1 MFDLIIKNANII
13 DGTGLPSFTGDIA
26 VEDGIIVNRGNDLGE
41 AKSIIDAK
49 GLTLAPG
56 FIDSHTHYD
65 AQLTWD
71 PWANPS
77 PKLGVTTIIIGNC
90 GFTIAPCKAEHR
102 DLTMRNL
109 TNVEGMS
116 LDVLR
121 EGIVWDFETFP
132 EYLDFIETRGVGP
145 NVAAYVGHSSVRVYV
160 MGEDA
165 LTRKAT
171 DTEITKMQT
180 IVKEGMIS
188 GGLGFA
194 TSTFEGHNGE
204 NGVPMPSRLADDKE
218 MRNLI
223 MAMSSFGRGLFMLTR
238 GSNTS
243 IENIR
248 KWMEGSNRPAV
259 VAALLHNPLS
269 DNSTF
274 KVLSDI
280 SHATDQGIEMWGQV
294 SCRPLSME
302 FTMESPYLFEGIH
315 SWRPAMECSSLELYE
330 KVLADNNFRG
340 NLVNEIED
348 NAQVRLFN
356 GDWDKIIVREV
367 YNHKYQNLEGR
378 SIKDIAL
385 DSNVQ
390 PLDWLLDHALSDNG
404 METLFIAML
413 LNSDEKAVGKLLK
426 HPRSNITL
434 SDAGAHLTF
443 FNDAGYGLY
452 MLQKWVRE
460 NKIMSIEEAIYNLTG
475 KQADIYRIDQRG
487 RLVPG
492 QYADMILFDPDTV
505 GVSQSYRV
513 SDLPGGGN
521 RLNIDGHGI
530 KGVWINGE
538 RVLKDMN
545 LVNNSKLPGK
555 VIRGFHA

>member
-26 VEDGIIVNRGNDLGE
+26 VEDGIIVHRGDDLGQ
-41 AKSIIDAK
+41 AKSVIDAK
-49 GLTLAPG
+49 GLSLVPG

-77 PKLGVTTIIIGNC
+77 PKLGVTTIVIGNC

-102 DLTMRNL
+102 ELTIKNL

-116 LDVLR
+116 LDALR
-121 EGIVWDFETFP
+121 KGIVWNFETFP
-132 EYLDFIETRGVGP
+132 EYLDFLESRGVGP

-160 MGEDA
+160 MGKDA

-171 DTEITKMQT
+171 EFEILEMEK
-180 IVKEGMIS
+180 IVKESMIS

-218 MRNLI
+218 MHNLI
-223 MAMSSFGRGLFMLTR
+223 MAMSSFGRGVFMLTR

-243 IENIR
+243 IDNIE
-248 KWMEGSNRPAV
+248 KWMKGSNRPAI

-269 DNSTF
+269 DSSTF
-274 KVLSDI
+274 KILADI
-280 SHATDQGIEMWGQV
+280 SEATDRGTEMWGQV

-315 SWRPAMECSSLELYE
+315 AWRPAMECATLELYKNIIE
-330 KVLADNNFRG
+330 DSNFRSH
-340 NLVNEIED
+340 LLNEIED
-348 NAQVRLFN
+348 DAQVRLFN

-367 YNHKYQNLEGR
+367 QNKKYLPLEGR
-378 SIKDIAL
+378 SIKDIA
-385 DSNVQ
+385 SEANVN
-390 PLDWLLDHALSDNG
+390 PLEWLLDHSLNENG
-404 METLFIAML
+404 MDTLFIAML
-413 LNSDEKAVGKLLK
+413 LNSDEEAVGKLLK

-460 NKIMSIEEAIYNLTG
+460 NEVMSIEEAIYNLTG

-492 QYADMILFDPDTV
+492 QYADMMLINPDKV
-505 GVSQSYRV
+505 GVSQTYRV
-513 SDLPGGGN
+513 NDLPGGSS

-530 KGVWINGE
+530 YGVWINGQ
-538 RVLKDMN
+538 RVLEDN
-545 LVNNSKLPGK
+545 SIVNRESLPGK
-555 VIRGFHA
+555 VIRGFHS

>member
-26 VEDGIIVNRGNDLGE
+26 VEDGIIVHRGNDLGQ
-41 AKSIIDAK
+41 AKSVIDAK
-49 GLTLAPG
+49 GLSLVPG

-77 PKLGVTTIIIGNC
+77 PKLGVTTIVIGNC

-102 DLTMRNL
+102 ELTIKNL

-116 LDVLR
+116 LDALR
-121 EGIVWDFETFP
+121 KGIVWNFETFP
-132 EYLDFIETRGVGP
+132 EYLDFIENRGVGP

-160 MGEDA
+160 MGKDA

-171 DTEITKMQT
+171 DDEILEMEK
-180 IVKEGMIS
+180 IVKESMIS

-218 MRNLI
+218 MHNLI
-223 MAMSSFGRGLFMLTR
+223 MAMSSFGRGVFMLTR

-243 IENIR
+243 IDNIE
-248 KWMEGSNRPAV
+248 KWMKGSNRPAI

-269 DNSTF
+269 DSSTF
-274 KVLSDI
+274 KILADI
-280 SHATDQGIEMWGQV
+280 SEATNRGTEMWGQV

-315 SWRPAMECSSLELYE
+315 AWRPAMECATLELYKNIIE
-330 KVLADNNFRG
+330 DSNFRSH
-340 NLVNEIED
+340 LLNEIED
-348 NAQVRLFN
+348 DAQVRLFN

-367 YNHKYQNLEGR
+367 QNKKYLPLEGR
-378 SIKDIAL
+378 SIKDIA
-385 DSNVQ
+385 SEANVN
-390 PLDWLLDHALSDNG
+390 PLEWLLDHSLNENG
-404 METLFIAML
+404 MDTLFIAML
-413 LNSDEKAVGKLLK
+413 LNSDEEAVGKLLK

-460 NKIMSIEEAIYNLTG
+460 NEIMTIEEAIYNLTG

-492 QYADMILFDPDTV
+492 QYADMMLINPDKV
-505 GVSQSYRV
+505 GVSQTYRV
-513 SDLPGGGN
+513 NDLPGGSS

-530 KGVWINGE
+530 YGVWINGQ
-538 RVLKDMN
+538 RVLED
-545 LVNNSKLPGK
+545 NSIINRENLPGK

>member
-1 MFDLIIKNANII
+1 MFDLLIKNAKII

-26 VEDGIIVNRGNDLGE
+26 IEDGIIVDRGNNLGK
-41 AKSIIDAK
+41 AKSIIDAQ
-49 GLTLAPG
+49 GLTLVPG

-77 PKLGVTTIIIGNC
+77 PKLGVTTVVIGNC
-90 GFTIAPCKAEHR
+90 GFTIAPCKPEHR

-121 EGIVWDFETFP
+121 QGIVWNFETFP
-132 EYLDFIETRGVGP
+132 EYLDFIENRGVGP
-145 NVAAYVGHSSVRVYV
+145 NVAAYIGHSSVRVYV

-171 DTEITKMQT
+171 DTEILQMEA
-180 IVKEGMIS
+180 IVKESMIS

-218 MRNLI
+218 MHSII
-223 MAMSSFGRGLFMLTR
+223 MAMSSFGRGIFMLTR
-238 GSNTS
+238 GSSTS
-243 IENIR
+243 IDKIQN
-248 KWMEGSNRPAV
+248 WMKDSNRPAV

-274 KVLSDI
+274 KILDDI
-280 SHATDQGIEMWGQV
+280 SKATDKGIEMWGQV

-302 FTMESPYLFEGIH
+302 FTMKSPYLFEGIY
-315 SWRPAMECSSLELYE
+315 SWRPAMECKSLELYE
-330 KVLADNNFRG
+330 KVLADNNFRET
-340 NLVNEIED
+340 LLNEIEND
-348 NAQVRLFN
+348 AQVRLFN

-367 YNHKYQNLEGR
+367 NNKKYENLEGR

-385 DSNVQ
+385 DANIN
-390 PLDWLLDHALSDNG
+390 PLDWLLDHSLSING
-404 METLFIAML
+404 MDTLFIAML

-452 MLQKWVRE
+452 MLQRWVRE
-460 NKIMSIEEAIYNLTG
+460 NKLMSIEEAIYNLTG

-492 QYADMILFDPDTV
+492 QYADMMLFDPDEV
-505 GVSQSYRV
+505 AVSQSYRV
-513 SDLPGGGN
+513 SDLPGGGS
-521 RLNIDGHGI
+521 RLNIDGEGI
-530 KGVWINGE
+530 KGVWINGK
-538 RVLKDMN
+538 RVLEDGDLISK
-545 LVNNSKLPGK
+545 NNLPGK

>member
-26 VEDGIIVNRGNDLGE
+26 VEDGIIVHRGDDLGQ
-41 AKSIIDAK
+41 AKSVIDAK
-49 GLTLAPG
+49 GLSLVPG

-77 PKLGVTTIIIGNC
+77 PKLGVTTIVIGNC

-102 DLTMRNL
+102 ELTIKNL

-116 LDVLR
+116 LDALR
-121 EGIVWDFETFP
+121 KGIVWNFETFP
-132 EYLDFIETRGVGP
+132 EYLDFLESRGVGP

-160 MGEDA
+160 MGKDA

-171 DTEITKMQT
+171 EFEILEMEK
-180 IVKEGMIS
+180 IVKESMIS

-218 MRNLI
+218 MHNLI
-223 MAMSSFGRGLFMLTR
+223 MAMSSFGRGVFMLTR

-243 IENIR
+243 IDNIE
-248 KWMEGSNRPAV
+248 KWMKGSNRPAI

-269 DNSTF
+269 DSSTF
-274 KVLSDI
+274 KILADI
-280 SHATDQGIEMWGQV
+280 SEATDRGTEMWGQV

-315 SWRPAMECSSLELYE
+315 AWRPAMECATLELYKNIIE
-330 KVLADNNFRG
+330 DSNFRSH
-340 NLVNEIED
+340 LLNEIED
-348 NAQVRLFN
+348 DAQVRLFN

-367 YNHKYQNLEGR
+367 QNKKYLPLEGR
-378 SIKDIAL
+378 SIKDIASE
-385 DSNVQ
+385 SNVN
-390 PLDWLLDHALSDNG
+390 PLEWLLDHSLNENG
-404 METLFIAML
+404 MDTLFIAML
-413 LNSDEKAVGKLLK
+413 LNSDEEAVGKLLK

-460 NKIMSIEEAIYNLTG
+460 NEIMSIEEAIYNLTG

-492 QYADMILFDPDTV
+492 QYADMMLINPDKV

-513 SDLPGGGN
+513 NDLPGGSS

-530 KGVWINGE
+530 YGVWINGQ
-538 RVLKDMN
+538 RVLEDN
-545 LVNNSKLPGK
+545 SIVNRESLPGK
-555 VIRGFHA
+555 VIRGFHS

>member
-1 MFDLIIKNANII
+1 MFDLLIKNAKIV

-26 VEDGIIVNRGNDLGE
+26 IEDGIIVDRGNNLGK
-41 AKSIIDAK
+41 AKSIIDAQ
-49 GLTLAPG
+49 GLTLVPG

-77 PKLGVTTIIIGNC
+77 PKLGVTTVVIGNC
-90 GFTIAPCKAEHR
+90 GFTIAPCKSEHR

-121 EGIVWDFETFP
+121 QGIVWNFETFP
-132 EYLDFIETRGVGP
+132 EYLDFIENRGVGP

-171 DTEITKMQT
+171 DTEILQMEA
-180 IVKEGMIS
+180 IVKESMIS

-218 MRNLI
+218 MHSII
-223 MAMSSFGRGLFMLTR
+223 MAMSSFGRGIFMLTR
-238 GSNTS
+238 GSSTS
-243 IENIR
+243 IDKIQN
-248 KWMEGSNRPAV
+248 WMKDSNRPAV

-274 KVLSDI
+274 KILDDI
-280 SHATDQGIEMWGQV
+280 SKATDKGVEMWGQV

-302 FTMESPYLFEGIH
+302 FTMKSPYLFEGIY
-315 SWRPAMECSSLELYE
+315 SWRPAMECKSLELYE
-330 KVLADNNFRG
+330 KVLADNNFRET
-340 NLVNEIED
+340 LLNEIEND
-348 NAQVRLFN
+348 AQVRLFN

-367 YNHKYQNLEGR
+367 NNKKYENLEGR

-385 DSNVQ
+385 DANIN
-390 PLDWLLDHALSDNG
+390 PLDWLLDHSLSING
-404 METLFIAML
+404 MDTLFIAML

-452 MLQKWVRE
+452 MLQRWVRE
-460 NKIMSIEEAIYNLTG
+460 NKLMSIEEAIYNLTG

-492 QYADMILFDPDTV
+492 QYADMMLFDPDEV
-505 GVSQSYRV
+505 AVSQSYRV
-513 SDLPGGGN
+513 SDLPGGGS
-521 RLNIDGHGI
+521 RLNIDGKGI
-530 KGVWINGE
+530 KGVWINGK
-538 RVLKDMN
+538 RVLEDGDLISK
-545 LVNNSKLPGK
+545 NNLPGK
-555 VIRGFHA
+555 VLRSFHA

>member
-49 GLTLAPG
+49 GLILAPG

-90 GFTIAPCKAEHR
+90 GFTIAPCKAENR

-171 DTEITKMQT
+171 DTEIIKMQT

-367 YNHKYQNLEGR
+367 YNQKYQNLEGR

-404 METLFIAML
+404 MNTLFIAML

-426 HPRSNITL
+426 HPRANITL

-492 QYADMILFDPDTV
+492 QYADMILFDPDKV

-513 SDLPGGGN
+513 SDLPGGGS
-521 RLNIDGHGI
+521 RLNIDGHGV

>member
-171 DTEITKMQT
+171 DTEIIKMQT
-180 IVKEGMIS
+180 IVKEGMMS

-492 QYADMILFDPDTV
+492 QYADMILFDQDKV

>member
-1 MFDLIIKNANII
+1 MFDFIIKNANII

-26 VEDGIIVNRGNDLGE
+26 VEDGIIVHRGNDLGQ
-41 AKSIIDAK
+41 AKSVIDAK
-49 GLTLAPG
+49 GLTLVPG

-77 PKLGVTTIIIGNC
+77 PKLGVTTIVIGNC

-102 DLTMRNL
+102 ELTIKNL

-116 LDVLR
+116 LDALR
-121 EGIVWDFETFP
+121 KGIVWNFETFP
-132 EYLDFIETRGVGP
+132 EYLDFIESRGVGP

-160 MGEDA
+160 MGKDA

-171 DTEITKMQT
+171 DDEILEMEK
-180 IVKEGMIS
+180 IVKESMIS

-218 MRNLI
+218 MHNLI
-223 MAMSSFGRGLFMLTR
+223 MAMSSFGRGVFMLTR

-243 IENIR
+243 IDNIE
-248 KWMEGSNRPAV
+248 KWMKGSNRPAI

-269 DNSTF
+269 DSSTF
-274 KVLSDI
+274 KILADI
-280 SHATDQGIEMWGQV
+280 SEATDRGTEMWGQV

-315 SWRPAMECSSLELYE
+315 AWRPAMECATLELYKNIIE
-330 KVLADNNFRG
+330 DRNFRSH
-340 NLVNEIED
+340 LLNEIED
-348 NAQVRLFN
+348 DAQVRLFN

-367 YNHKYQNLEGR
+367 QNKKYLPLEGR
-378 SIKDIAL
+378 SIKDIA
-385 DSNVQ
+385 SEANVN
-390 PLDWLLDHALSDNG
+390 PLEWLLDHSLNENG
-404 METLFIAML
+404 MDTLFIAML
-413 LNSDEKAVGKLLK
+413 LNNDEEAVGKLLK

-460 NKIMSIEEAIYNLTG
+460 NEIMTIEEAIYNLTG

-492 QYADMILFDPDTV
+492 QYADMMLINPDKV

-513 SDLPGGGN
+513 NDLPGGSS

-530 KGVWINGE
+530 YGVWINGQ
-538 RVLKDMN
+538 RVLEDN
-545 LVNNSKLPGK
+545 SIVNRENLPGK

>member
-26 VEDGIIVNRGNDLGE
+26 VEDGIIVHRGDDLGQ
-41 AKSIIDAK
+41 AKSVIDAK
-49 GLTLAPG
+49 GLSLVPG

-77 PKLGVTTIIIGNC
+77 PKLGVTTIVIGNC

-102 DLTMRNL
+102 ELTIKNL

-116 LDVLR
+116 LDALR
-121 EGIVWDFETFP
+121 KGIVWNFETFP
-132 EYLDFIETRGVGP
+132 EYLDFIENRGVGP

-160 MGEDA
+160 MGKDA

-171 DTEITKMQT
+171 DDEILEMEK
-180 IVKEGMIS
+180 IVKESMIS

-218 MRNLI
+218 MHNLI
-223 MAMSSFGRGLFMLTR
+223 MAMSSFGRGVFMLTR

-243 IENIR
+243 IDNIE
-248 KWMEGSNRPAV
+248 KWMKGSNRPAI

-269 DNSTF
+269 DSSTF
-274 KVLSDI
+274 KILADI
-280 SHATDQGIEMWGQV
+280 SEATNRGTEMWGQV

-315 SWRPAMECSSLELYE
+315 AWRPAMECATLELYKNIIE
-330 KVLADNNFRG
+330 DSNFRSH
-340 NLVNEIED
+340 LLNEIED
-348 NAQVRLFN
+348 DAQVRLFN

-367 YNHKYQNLEGR
+367 QNKKYLPLEGR
-378 SIKDIAL
+378 SIKDIA
-385 DSNVQ
+385 SEANVN
-390 PLDWLLDHALSDNG
+390 PLEWLLDHSLNENG
-404 METLFIAML
+404 MDTLFIAML
-413 LNSDEKAVGKLLK
+413 LNSDEEAVGKLLK

-460 NKIMSIEEAIYNLTG
+460 NDIMTIEEAIYNLTG

-492 QYADMILFDPDTV
+492 QYADMMLINPDKV
-505 GVSQSYRV
+505 GVSQTYRV
-513 SDLPGGGN
+513 NDLPGGSS

-530 KGVWINGE
+530 YGVWINGQ
-538 RVLKDMN
+538 RVLEDN
-545 LVNNSKLPGK
+545 SIVNRESLPGK

>member
-26 VEDGIIVNRGNDLGE
+26 VEDGIIVHRGDDLGQ
-41 AKSIIDAK
+41 AKSVIDAK
-49 GLTLAPG
+49 GLSLVPG

-77 PKLGVTTIIIGNC
+77 PKLGVTTIVIGNC

-102 DLTMRNL
+102 ELTIKNL

-116 LDVLR
+116 LDALR
-121 EGIVWDFETFP
+121 KGIVWNFETFP
-132 EYLDFIETRGVGP
+132 EYLDFIENRGVGP

-160 MGEDA
+160 MGKDA

-171 DTEITKMQT
+171 DDEILEMEK
-180 IVKEGMIS
+180 IVKESMIS

-218 MRNLI
+218 MHNLI
-223 MAMSSFGRGLFMLTR
+223 MAMSSFGRGVFMLTR

-243 IENIR
+243 IDNIE
-248 KWMEGSNRPAV
+248 KWMKGSNRPAI

-269 DNSTF
+269 DSSTF
-274 KVLSDI
+274 KILADI
-280 SHATDQGIEMWGQV
+280 SEATNRGTEMWGQV

-315 SWRPAMECSSLELYE
+315 AWRPAMECATLELYKNIIE
-330 KVLADNNFRG
+330 DRNFRSH
-340 NLVNEIED
+340 LLNEIED
-348 NAQVRLFN
+348 DAQVRLFN

-367 YNHKYQNLEGR
+367 QNKKYLPLEGR
-378 SIKDIAL
+378 SIKDIA
-385 DSNVQ
+385 SEANVN
-390 PLDWLLDHALSDNG
+390 PLEWLLDHSLNENG
-404 METLFIAML
+404 MDTLFIAML
-413 LNSDEKAVGKLLK
+413 LNSDEEAVGKLLK

-460 NKIMSIEEAIYNLTG
+460 NDIMTIEEAIYNLTG

-492 QYADMILFDPDTV
+492 QYADMMLINPDKV
-505 GVSQSYRV
+505 GVSQTYRV
-513 SDLPGGGN
+513 NDLPGGSS

-530 KGVWINGE
+530 YGVWINGQ
-538 RVLKDMN
+538 RVLEDN
-545 LVNNSKLPGK
+545 SIVNRENLPGK

>member
-1 MFDLIIKNANII
+1 MFDLIIKNANIV
-13 DGTGLPSFTGDIA
+13 DGTGLPSFIGDVA
-26 VEDGIIVNRGNDLGE
+26 VEDGIIVHRGNDLGQ
-41 AKSIIDAK
+41 AKSVIDAK
-49 GLTLAPG
+49 GLSLVPG

-77 PKLGVTTIIIGNC
+77 PKLGVTTIVIGNC

-102 DLTMRNL
+102 ELTIKNL

-116 LDVLR
+116 LDALR
-121 EGIVWDFETFP
+121 KGIVWNFETFP
-132 EYLDFIETRGVGP
+132 EYLDFIESRGVGP

-160 MGEDA
+160 MGKDA

-171 DTEITKMQT
+171 DDEILDMEK
-180 IVKEGMIS
+180 IVKESMIS
-188 GGLGFA
+188 GGLGFS

-218 MRNLI
+218 MHNLI
-223 MAMSSFGRGLFMLTR
+223 MAMSSFGRGVFMLTR

-243 IENIR
+243 IDNIE
-248 KWMEGSNRPAV
+248 KWMKGSNRPAI

-269 DNSTF
+269 DSSTF
-274 KVLSDI
+274 KILADI
-280 SHATDQGIEMWGQV
+280 SEATDRGTEMWGQV

-315 SWRPAMECSSLELYE
+315 AWRPAMECATLELYKNIIE
-330 KVLADNNFRG
+330 DRNFRSH
-340 NLVNEIED
+340 LLNEIED
-348 NAQVRLFN
+348 DAQVRLFN

-367 YNHKYQNLEGR
+367 QNKKYLPLEGR
-378 SIKDIAL
+378 SIKDIA
-385 DSNVQ
+385 SEANVN
-390 PLDWLLDHALSDNG
+390 PLEWLLDHSLNENG
-404 METLFIAML
+404 MDTLFIAML
-413 LNSDEKAVGKLLK
+413 LNNDEEAVGKLLK

-460 NKIMSIEEAIYNLTG
+460 NEIMTIEEAIYNLTG

-492 QYADMILFDPDTV
+492 QYADMMLINPDKV
-505 GVSQSYRV
+505 GVSQTYRV
-513 SDLPGGGN
+513 NDLPGGSS

-530 KGVWINGE
+530 YGVWINGQ
-538 RVLKDMN
+538 RVLEDN
-545 LVNNSKLPGK
+545 SIVNRESLPGK
-555 VIRGFHA
+555 VIRGFHS

>member
-171 DTEITKMQT
+171 DTEIIKMQT

-404 METLFIAML
+404 MDTLFIAML

-426 HPRSNITL
+426 HPRANITL

-492 QYADMILFDPDTV
+492 QYADMILFDPDKV

-513 SDLPGGGN
+513 SDLPGGGS
-521 RLNIDGHGI
+521 RLNIDGHAV

>member
-13 DGTGLPSFTGDIA
+13 DGTGLPSFTGNIA
-26 VEDGIIVNRGNDLGE
+26 VEDGIIVHRGDDLGQ
-41 AKSIIDAK
+41 AKSVIDAK
-49 GLTLAPG
+49 GLSLVPG

-77 PKLGVTTIIIGNC
+77 PKLGVTTIVIGNC

-102 DLTMRNL
+102 ELTIKNL

-116 LDVLR
+116 LDALR
-121 EGIVWDFETFP
+121 KGIVWNFETFP
-132 EYLDFIETRGVGP
+132 EYLDFLESRGVGP

-160 MGEDA
+160 MGKDA

-171 DTEITKMQT
+171 EFEILEMEK
-180 IVKEGMIS
+180 IVKESMIS

-218 MRNLI
+218 MHNLI
-223 MAMSSFGRGLFMLTR
+223 MAMSSFGRGVFMLTR
-238 GSNTS
+238 GSSTS
-243 IENIR
+243 IDNIE
-248 KWMEGSNRPAV
+248 KWMKDSNRPAI

-269 DNSTF
+269 DSSTF
-274 KVLSDI
+274 KILADI
-280 SHATDQGIEMWGQV
+280 SEATDRGTEMWGQV

-315 SWRPAMECSSLELYE
+315 AWRPAMECATLELYKNIIE
-330 KVLADNNFRG
+330 DSNFRSH
-340 NLVNEIED
+340 LLNEIED
-348 NAQVRLFN
+348 DAQVRLFN

-367 YNHKYQNLEGR
+367 QNKKYLPLEGR
-378 SIKDIAL
+378 SIKDIASE
-385 DSNVQ
+385 SNVN
-390 PLDWLLDHALSDNG
+390 PLEWLLDHSLNENG
-404 METLFIAML
+404 MDTLFIAML
-413 LNSDEKAVGKLLK
+413 LNSDEEAVGKLLK

-460 NKIMSIEEAIYNLTG
+460 NEIMSIEEAIYNLTG

-492 QYADMILFDPDTV
+492 QYADMMLINPDKV

-513 SDLPGGGN
+513 NDLPGGSS

-530 KGVWINGE
+530 YGVWINGQ
-538 RVLKDMN
+538 RVLEDN
-545 LVNNSKLPGK
+545 SIVNRENLPGK

>member
-171 DTEITKMQT
+171 DTEIIKMQT
-180 IVKEGMIS
+180 IVKEGMMS

-330 KVLADNNFRG
+330 NVLADNNFRG

-367 YNHKYQNLEGR
+367 YNQKYQNLEGR

-404 METLFIAML
+404 MDTLFIAML

-426 HPRSNITL
+426 HPRANITL

-492 QYADMILFDPDTV
+492 QYADMILFDPEKV

-513 SDLPGGGN
+513 SDLPGGGS
-521 RLNIDGHGI
+521 RLNIDGHGV

>member
-26 VEDGIIVNRGNDLGE
+26 VEDGIIVHRGNDLGQ
-41 AKSIIDAK
+41 AKSVIDAK
-49 GLTLAPG
+49 GLSLVPG

-77 PKLGVTTIIIGNC
+77 PKLGVTTIVIGNC

-102 DLTMRNL
+102 ELTIKNL

-116 LDVLR
+116 LDALR
-121 EGIVWDFETFP
+121 KGIVWNFETFP
-132 EYLDFIETRGVGP
+132 EYLDFIENRGVGP

-160 MGEDA
+160 MGKDA

-171 DTEITKMQT
+171 DDEILEMEK
-180 IVKEGMIS
+180 IVKESMIS

-218 MRNLI
+218 MHNLI
-223 MAMSSFGRGLFMLTR
+223 MAMSSFGRGVFMLTR

-243 IENIR
+243 IDNIE
-248 KWMEGSNRPAV
+248 KWMKGSNRPAI

-269 DNSTF
+269 DSSTF
-274 KVLSDI
+274 KILADI
-280 SHATDQGIEMWGQV
+280 SEATNRGTEMWGQV

-315 SWRPAMECSSLELYE
+315 AWRPAMECATLELYKNIIE
-330 KVLADNNFRG
+330 DRNFRSH
-340 NLVNEIED
+340 LLNEIED
-348 NAQVRLFN
+348 DAQVRLFN

-367 YNHKYQNLEGR
+367 QNKKYLPLEGR
-378 SIKDIAL
+378 SIKDIA
-385 DSNVQ
+385 SEANVN
-390 PLDWLLDHALSDNG
+390 PLEWLLDHSLNENG
-404 METLFIAML
+404 MDTLFIAML
-413 LNSDEKAVGKLLK
+413 LNSDEEAVGKLLK

-460 NKIMSIEEAIYNLTG
+460 NDIMTIEEAIYNLTG

-492 QYADMILFDPDTV
+492 QYADMMLINPDKV
-505 GVSQSYRV
+505 GVSQTYRV
-513 SDLPGGGN
+513 NDLPGGSS

-530 KGVWINGE
+530 YGVWINGQ
-538 RVLKDMN
+538 RVLEDN
-545 LVNNSKLPGK
+545 SIVNRESLPGK

>member
-26 VEDGIIVNRGNDLGE
+26 VEDGIIVHRGNDLGQ
-41 AKSIIDAK
+41 AKSVIDAK
-49 GLTLAPG
+49 GLTLVPG

-77 PKLGVTTIIIGNC
+77 PKLGVTTIVIGNC
-90 GFTIAPCKAEHR
+90 GFTIAPCRAEHR
-102 DLTMRNL
+102 ELTIKNL

-116 LDVLR
+116 LDALR
-121 EGIVWDFETFP
+121 KGIVWNFETFP
-132 EYLDFIETRGVGP
+132 EYLDFIENRGVGP

-160 MGEDA
+160 MGKDA

-171 DTEITKMQT
+171 DDEILEMEK
-180 IVKEGMIS
+180 IVKESMIS

-218 MRNLI
+218 MHNLI
-223 MAMSSFGRGLFMLTR
+223 MAMSSFGRGVFMLTR

-243 IENIR
+243 IDNIE
-248 KWMEGSNRPAV
+248 KWMKGSNRPAI

-269 DNSTF
+269 DSSTF
-274 KVLSDI
+274 KILADI
-280 SHATDQGIEMWGQV
+280 SEATDRGTEMWGQV

-315 SWRPAMECSSLELYE
+315 AWRPAMECATLELYKNIIE
-330 KVLADNNFRG
+330 DRNFRSH
-340 NLVNEIED
+340 LLNEIED
-348 NAQVRLFN
+348 DAQVRLFN

-367 YNHKYQNLEGR
+367 QNKKYLPLEGR
-378 SIKDIAL
+378 SIKDIA
-385 DSNVQ
+385 SEANVN
-390 PLDWLLDHALSDNG
+390 PLEWLLDHSLNENG
-404 METLFIAML
+404 MDTLFIAML
-413 LNSDEKAVGKLLK
+413 LNSDEEAVGKLLK

-460 NKIMSIEEAIYNLTG
+460 NDIMTIEEAIYNLTG

-492 QYADMILFDPDTV
+492 QYADMMLINPDKV
-505 GVSQSYRV
+505 GVSQTYRV
-513 SDLPGGGN
+513 NDLPGGSS

-530 KGVWINGE
+530 YGVWINGQ
-538 RVLKDMN
+538 RVLEDN
-545 LVNNSKLPGK
+545 SIVNRESLPGK
-555 VIRGFHA
+555 VIRGFHS

>member
-367 YNHKYQNLEGR
+367 YNQKYQNLEGR

-404 METLFIAML
+404 MDTLFIAML

-426 HPRSNITL
+426 HPRANITL

-492 QYADMILFDPDTV
+492 QYADMILFDPDKV

-513 SDLPGGGN
+513 SDLPGGGS
-521 RLNIDGHGI
+521 RLNIDGHAV

>member
-26 VEDGIIVNRGNDLGE
+26 VEDGIIVHRGNDLGQ
-41 AKSIIDAK
+41 AKSVIDAK
-49 GLTLAPG
+49 GLSLVPG

-77 PKLGVTTIIIGNC
+77 PKLGVTTIVIGNC

-102 DLTMRNL
+102 ELTIKNL

-116 LDVLR
+116 LDALR
-121 EGIVWDFETFP
+121 KGIVWNFETFP
-132 EYLDFIETRGVGP
+132 EYLDFIENRGVGP

-160 MGEDA
+160 MGKDA

-171 DTEITKMQT
+171 EDEILEMEK
-180 IVKEGMIS
+180 IVKESMIS

-218 MRNLI
+218 MHNLI
-223 MAMSSFGRGLFMLTR
+223 MAMSSFGRGVFMLTR

-243 IENIR
+243 IDNIE
-248 KWMEGSNRPAV
+248 KWMKGSNRPAI

-269 DNSTF
+269 DSSTF
-274 KVLSDI
+274 KILADI
-280 SHATDQGIEMWGQV
+280 SEATNRGTEMWGQV

-315 SWRPAMECSSLELYE
+315 AWRPAMECATLELYKNIIE
-330 KVLADNNFRG
+330 DRNFRSH
-340 NLVNEIED
+340 LLNEIED
-348 NAQVRLFN
+348 DAQVRLFN

-367 YNHKYQNLEGR
+367 QNKKYLPLEGR
-378 SIKDIAL
+378 SIKDIA
-385 DSNVQ
+385 SEANVN
-390 PLDWLLDHALSDNG
+390 PLEWLLDHSLNEKG
-404 METLFIAML
+404 MDTLFIAKL
-413 LNSDEKAVGKLLK
+413 LNSDEEAVGKLLK

-460 NKIMSIEEAIYNLTG
+460 NEIMTIEEAIYNLTG

-492 QYADMILFDPDTV
+492 QYADMMLINPDKV
-505 GVSQSYRV
+505 GVSQTYRV
-513 SDLPGGGN
+513 NDLPGGSS

-530 KGVWINGE
+530 YGVWINGQ
-538 RVLKDMN
+538 RVLEDN
-545 LVNNSKLPGK
+545 SIVNRESLPGK

>member
-13 DGTGLPSFTGDIA
+13 DGTGLPSFAGDIA
-26 VEDGIIVNRGNDLGE
+26 VEDGIIVHRGDDLGQ
-41 AKSIIDAK
+41 AKSVIDAK
-49 GLTLAPG
+49 GLTLVPG

-77 PKLGVTTIIIGNC
+77 PKLGVTTIVIGNC

-102 DLTMRNL
+102 ELTIKNL

-116 LDVLR
+116 LDALR
-121 EGIVWDFETFP
+121 KGIVWNFETFP
-132 EYLDFIETRGVGP
+132 EYLDFIESRGVGP

-160 MGEDA
+160 MGKDA

-171 DTEITKMQT
+171 DDEILEMEK
-180 IVKEGMIS
+180 IVKESMIS

-218 MRNLI
+218 MHNLI
-223 MAMSSFGRGLFMLTR
+223 MAMSSFGRGVFMLTR

-243 IENIR
+243 IDNIE
-248 KWMEGSNRPAV
+248 KWMKGSNRPAI

-269 DNSTF
+269 DSSTF
-274 KVLSDI
+274 KILADI
-280 SHATDQGIEMWGQV
+280 SEATNRGTEMWGQV

-315 SWRPAMECSSLELYE
+315 AWRPAMECATLELYKNIIE
-330 KVLADNNFRG
+330 DRNFRSH
-340 NLVNEIED
+340 LLNEIED
-348 NAQVRLFN
+348 DAQVRLFN

-367 YNHKYQNLEGR
+367 QNKKYLPLEGR
-378 SIKDIAL
+378 SIKDIA
-385 DSNVQ
+385 SEANVN
-390 PLDWLLDHALSDNG
+390 PLEWLLDHSLNENG
-404 METLFIAML
+404 MDTLFIAML
-413 LNSDEKAVGKLLK
+413 LNSDEEAVGKLLK

-460 NKIMSIEEAIYNLTG
+460 NDIMTIEEAIYNLTG

-492 QYADMILFDPDTV
+492 QYADMMLINPDKV

-513 SDLPGGGN
+513 NDLPGGSS

-530 KGVWINGE
+530 YGVWINGQ
-538 RVLKDMN
+538 RVLEDN
-545 LVNNSKLPGK
+545 SIVNRESLPGK

>member
-218 MRNLI
+218 MHNLI

-367 YNHKYQNLEGR
+367 YNQKYQNLEGR

-404 METLFIAML
+404 MDTLFIAML

-426 HPRSNITL
+426 HPRANITL

-492 QYADMILFDPDTV
+492 QYADMILFDPDKV

-513 SDLPGGGN
+513 SDLPGGGS
-521 RLNIDGHGI
+521 RLNIDGHAV

-538 RVLKDMN
+538 RVLKDKN

>member
-171 DTEITKMQT
+171 DTEIIKMQT

-194 TSTFEGHNGE
+194 TSTFEGNNGE

-367 YNHKYQNLEGR
+367 YNQKYQNLEGR

-404 METLFIAML
+404 MDTLFIAML

-426 HPRSNITL
+426 HPRANITL

-492 QYADMILFDPDTV
+492 QYADMILFDPDKV

-513 SDLPGGGN
+513 SDLPGGGS
-521 RLNIDGHGI
+521 RLNIDGHGV

-545 LVNNSKLPGK
+545 LVNNYKLPGK

>member
-26 VEDGIIVNRGNDLGE
+26 VEDGIIVHRGNDLGQ
-41 AKSIIDAK
+41 AKSVIDAK
-49 GLTLAPG
+49 GLSLVPG

-77 PKLGVTTIIIGNC
+77 PKLGVTTIVIGNC
-90 GFTIAPCKAEHR
+90 GFTIAPCRAEHR
-102 DLTMRNL
+102 ELTIKNL

-116 LDVLR
+116 LDALR
-121 EGIVWDFETFP
+121 KGIVWNFETFP
-132 EYLDFIETRGVGP
+132 EYLDFIENRGVGP

-160 MGEDA
+160 MGKDA

-171 DTEITKMQT
+171 DDEILEMEK
-180 IVKEGMIS
+180 IVKESMIS

-218 MRNLI
+218 MHNLI
-223 MAMSSFGRGLFMLTR
+223 MAMSSFGRGVFMLTR

-243 IENIR
+243 IDNIE
-248 KWMEGSNRPAV
+248 KWMKGSNRPAI

-269 DNSTF
+269 DSSTF
-274 KVLSDI
+274 KILADI
-280 SHATDQGIEMWGQV
+280 SEATDRGTEMWGQV

-315 SWRPAMECSSLELYE
+315 AWRPAMECATLELYKNIIE
-330 KVLADNNFRG
+330 DSNFRSH
-340 NLVNEIED
+340 LLNEIED
-348 NAQVRLFN
+348 DAQVRLFN

-367 YNHKYQNLEGR
+367 QNKKYLPLEGR
-378 SIKDIAL
+378 SIKDIA
-385 DSNVQ
+385 SEANVN
-390 PLDWLLDHALSDNG
+390 PLEWLLDHALNKNG
-404 METLFIAML
+404 MDTLFIAML
-413 LNSDEKAVGKLLK
+413 LNSDEEAVGKLLK

-460 NKIMSIEEAIYNLTG
+460 NDIMTIEEAIYNLTG

-492 QYADMILFDPDTV
+492 QYADMMLINPDKV

-513 SDLPGGGN
+513 NDLPGGSS

-530 KGVWINGE
+530 YGVWINGQ
-538 RVLKDMN
+538 RVLEDN
-545 LVNNSKLPGK
+545 SIVNRENLPGK

>member
-218 MRNLI
+218 MHNLI

-426 HPRSNITL
+426 HPRANITL

-492 QYADMILFDPDTV
+492 QYADMILFDPDKV

-513 SDLPGGGN
+513 SDLPGGGS
-521 RLNIDGHGI
+521 RLNIDGHAV

>member
-26 VEDGIIVNRGNDLGE
+26 VEDGIIVHRGNDLGQ
-41 AKSIIDAK
+41 AKSVIDAK
-49 GLTLAPG
+49 GLSLVPG

-77 PKLGVTTIIIGNC
+77 PKLGVTTIVIGNC

-102 DLTMRNL
+102 ELTIKNL

-116 LDVLR
+116 LDALR
-121 EGIVWDFETFP
+121 KGIVWNFETFP
-132 EYLDFIETRGVGP
+132 EYLDFIESRGVGP

-160 MGEDA
+160 MGKDA

-171 DTEITKMQT
+171 EDEILEMEK
-180 IVKEGMIS
+180 IVKESMIS

-218 MRNLI
+218 MHNLI
-223 MAMSSFGRGLFMLTR
+223 MAMSSFGRGVFMLTR

-243 IENIR
+243 IDNIE
-248 KWMEGSNRPAV
+248 KWMKGSNRPAI

-269 DNSTF
+269 DSSTF
-274 KVLSDI
+274 KILADI
-280 SHATDQGIEMWGQV
+280 SEATDRGTEMWGQV

-315 SWRPAMECSSLELYE
+315 AWRPAMECATLELYKNIIE
-330 KVLADNNFRG
+330 DRNFRSH
-340 NLVNEIED
+340 LLNEIED
-348 NAQVRLFN
+348 DAQVRLFN

-367 YNHKYQNLEGR
+367 QNKKYLPLEGR
-378 SIKDIAL
+378 SIKDIA
-385 DSNVQ
+385 SEANVN
-390 PLDWLLDHALSDNG
+390 PLEWLLDHSLNENG
-404 METLFIAML
+404 MDTLFIAML
-413 LNSDEKAVGKLLK
+413 LNSDEEAVGKLLK

-460 NKIMSIEEAIYNLTG
+460 NDIMTIEEAIYNLTG

-492 QYADMILFDPDTV
+492 QYADMMLINPDKV
-505 GVSQSYRV
+505 GVSQTYRV
-513 SDLPGGGN
+513 NDLPGGSS

-530 KGVWINGE
+530 YGVWINGQ
-538 RVLKDMN
+538 RVLEDN
-545 LVNNSKLPGK
+545 SIVNRESLPGK

>member
-26 VEDGIIVNRGNDLGE
+26 VEDGIIVHRGDDLGQ
-41 AKSIIDAK
+41 AKSVIDAK
-49 GLTLAPG
+49 GLSLVPG

-77 PKLGVTTIIIGNC
+77 PKLGVTTIVIGNC
-90 GFTIAPCKAEHR
+90 GFTIAPCRAEHR
-102 DLTMRNL
+102 ELTIKNL

-116 LDVLR
+116 LDALR
-121 EGIVWDFETFP
+121 KGIVWNFETFP
-132 EYLDFIETRGVGP
+132 EYLDFLESRGVGP

-160 MGEDA
+160 MGKDA

-171 DTEITKMQT
+171 EFEILEMEK
-180 IVKEGMIS
+180 IVKESMIS

-218 MRNLI
+218 MHNLI
-223 MAMSSFGRGLFMLTR
+223 MAMSSFGRGVFMLTR

-243 IENIR
+243 IDNIE
-248 KWMEGSNRPAV
+248 KWMKDSNRPAI

-269 DNSTF
+269 DSSTF
-274 KVLSDI
+274 KILADI
-280 SHATDQGIEMWGQV
+280 SEATDRGTEMWGQV

-315 SWRPAMECSSLELYE
+315 AWRPAMECATLELYKNIIE
-330 KVLADNNFRG
+330 DSNFRSH
-340 NLVNEIED
+340 LLNEIED
-348 NAQVRLFN
+348 DAQVRLFN

-367 YNHKYQNLEGR
+367 QNKKYLPLEGR
-378 SIKDIAL
+378 SIKDIASE
-385 DSNVQ
+385 SNVN
-390 PLDWLLDHALSDNG
+390 PLEWLLDHSLNENG
-404 METLFIAML
+404 MDTLFIAML
-413 LNSDEKAVGKLLK
+413 LNSDEEAVGKLLK

-460 NKIMSIEEAIYNLTG
+460 NEIMSIEEAIYNLTG

-492 QYADMILFDPDTV
+492 QYADMMLINPDKV
-505 GVSQSYRV
+505 GVSQTYRV
-513 SDLPGGGN
+513 NDLPGGSS

-530 KGVWINGE
+530 YGVWINGQ
-538 RVLKDMN
+538 RVLEDN
-545 LVNNSKLPGK
+545 SIVNRESLPGK
-555 VIRGFHA
+555 VIRGFHS

>member
-26 VEDGIIVNRGNDLGE
+26 VEDGIIVHRGDDLGQ
-41 AKSIIDAK
+41 AKSVIDAK
-49 GLTLAPG
+49 GLSLVPG

-77 PKLGVTTIIIGNC
+77 PKLGVTTIVIGNC

-102 DLTMRNL
+102 ELTIKNL

-116 LDVLR
+116 LDALR
-121 EGIVWDFETFP
+121 KGIVWNFETFP
-132 EYLDFIETRGVGP
+132 EYLDFIENRGVGP

-160 MGEDA
+160 MGKDA

-171 DTEITKMQT
+171 EDEILEMEK
-180 IVKEGMIS
+180 IVKESMIS

-218 MRNLI
+218 MHNLI
-223 MAMSSFGRGLFMLTR
+223 MAMSSFGRGVFMLTR

-243 IENIR
+243 IDNIE
-248 KWMEGSNRPAV
+248 KWMKGSNRPAI

-269 DNSTF
+269 DSSTF
-274 KVLSDI
+274 KILADI
-280 SHATDQGIEMWGQV
+280 SEATDRGTEMWGQV

-315 SWRPAMECSSLELYE
+315 AWRPAMECATLELYKNIIE
-330 KVLADNNFRG
+330 DSNFRSH
-340 NLVNEIED
+340 LLNEIED
-348 NAQVRLFN
+348 DAQVRLFN

-367 YNHKYQNLEGR
+367 QNKKYLPLEGR
-378 SIKDIAL
+378 SIKDIA
-385 DSNVQ
+385 SEANVN
-390 PLDWLLDHALSDNG
+390 PLEWLLDHALNKNG
-404 METLFIAML
+404 MDTLFIAML
-413 LNSDEKAVGKLLK
+413 LNSDEEAVGKLLK

-460 NKIMSIEEAIYNLTG
+460 YEIMTIEEAIYNLTG

-492 QYADMILFDPDTV
+492 QYADMMLINPDKI
-505 GVSQSYRV
+505 GVSQTYRV
-513 SDLPGGGN
+513 NDLPGGSS

-530 KGVWINGE
+530 YGVWINGQ
-538 RVLKDMN
+538 RVLEDN
-545 LVNNSKLPGK
+545 SIVNRESLPGK

>member
-1 MFDLIIKNANII
+1 MFDLLIKNAKIV

-26 VEDGIIVNRGNDLGE
+26 IEDGIIVDRGNNLGK
-41 AKSIIDAK
+41 AKSIIDAQ
-49 GLTLAPG
+49 GLTLVPG

-77 PKLGVTTIIIGNC
+77 PKLGVTTVVIGNC
-90 GFTIAPCKAEHR
+90 GFTIAPCKPEHR

-121 EGIVWDFETFP
+121 QGIVWNFETFP
-132 EYLDFIETRGVGP
+132 EYLDFIENRGVGP
-145 NVAAYVGHSSVRVYV
+145 NVAAYIGHSSVRVYV

-171 DTEITKMQT
+171 DTEILQMEA
-180 IVKEGMIS
+180 IVKESMIS

-218 MRNLI
+218 MHSII
-223 MAMSSFGRGLFMLTR
+223 MAMSSFGRGIFMLTR
-238 GSNTS
+238 GSSTS
-243 IENIR
+243 IDKIQN
-248 KWMEGSNRPAV
+248 WMKDSNRPAV

-274 KVLSDI
+274 KILDDI
-280 SHATDQGIEMWGQV
+280 SKATDKGVEMWGQV

-302 FTMESPYLFEGIH
+302 FTMKSPYLFEGIY
-315 SWRPAMECSSLELYE
+315 SWRPAMECKSLELYE
-330 KVLADNNFRG
+330 KVLADNNFRET
-340 NLVNEIED
+340 LLNEIEND
-348 NAQVRLFN
+348 AQVRLFN

-367 YNHKYQNLEGR
+367 NNKKYENLEGR

-385 DSNVQ
+385 DANIN
-390 PLDWLLDHALSDNG
+390 PLDWLLDHSLSING
-404 METLFIAML
+404 MDTLFIAML

-452 MLQKWVRE
+452 MLQRWVRE
-460 NKIMSIEEAIYNLTG
+460 NKLMSIEEAIYNLTG

-492 QYADMILFDPDTV
+492 QYADMMLFDPDEV
-505 GVSQSYRV
+505 AVSQSYRV
-513 SDLPGGGN
+513 SDLPGGGS
-521 RLNIDGHGI
+521 RLNIDGEGI
-530 KGVWINGE
+530 KGVWINGK
-538 RVLKDMN
+538 RVLEDGDLISK
-545 LVNNSKLPGK
+545 NNLPGK
-555 VIRGFHA
+555 VLRSFHA

>member
-26 VEDGIIVNRGNDLGE
+26 VEDGIIVHRGDDLGQ
-41 AKSIIDAK
+41 AKSVIDAK
-49 GLTLAPG
+49 GLSLVPG

-77 PKLGVTTIIIGNC
+77 PKLGVTTIVIGNC

-102 DLTMRNL
+102 ELTIKNL

-116 LDVLR
+116 LDALR
-121 EGIVWDFETFP
+121 KGIVWNFETFP
-132 EYLDFIETRGVGP
+132 EYLDFLESRGVGP

-160 MGEDA
+160 MGKDA

-171 DTEITKMQT
+171 EFEILEMEK
-180 IVKEGMIS
+180 IVKESMIS

-218 MRNLI
+218 MHNLI
-223 MAMSSFGRGLFMLTR
+223 MAMSSFGRGVFMLTR

-243 IENIR
+243 IDNIE
-248 KWMEGSNRPAV
+248 KWMKDSNRPAI

-269 DNSTF
+269 DSSTF
-274 KVLSDI
+274 KILADI
-280 SHATDQGIEMWGQV
+280 SEATNRGTEMWGQV

-315 SWRPAMECSSLELYE
+315 AWRPAMECATLELYKNIIE
-330 KVLADNNFRG
+330 DSNFRSH
-340 NLVNEIED
+340 LLNEIED
-348 NAQVRLFN
+348 DAQVRLFN

-367 YNHKYQNLEGR
+367 QNKKYLPLEGR
-378 SIKDIAL
+378 SIKDIASE
-385 DSNVQ
+385 SNVN
-390 PLDWLLDHALSDNG
+390 PLEWLLDHSLNENG
-404 METLFIAML
+404 MDTLFIAML
-413 LNSDEKAVGKLLK
+413 LNSDEEAVGKLLK

-460 NKIMSIEEAIYNLTG
+460 NDIMTIEEAIYNLTG

-492 QYADMILFDPDTV
+492 QYADMMLINPDKA

-513 SDLPGGGN
+513 NDLPGGSS

-530 KGVWINGE
+530 YGVWINGQ
-538 RVLKDMN
+538 RVLEDN
-545 LVNNSKLPGK
+545 SIVNRESLPGK
-555 VIRGFHA
+555 VIRGFHS

>member
-26 VEDGIIVNRGNDLGE
+26 VEDGIIVHRGDDLGQ
-41 AKSIIDAK
+41 AKSVIDAK
-49 GLTLAPG
+49 GLSLVPG

-77 PKLGVTTIIIGNC
+77 PKLGVTTIVIGNC

-102 DLTMRNL
+102 ELTIKNL

-116 LDVLR
+116 LDALR
-121 EGIVWDFETFP
+121 KGIVWNFETFP
-132 EYLDFIETRGVGP
+132 EYLDFLESRGVGP

-160 MGEDA
+160 MGKDA

-171 DTEITKMQT
+171 EFEILEMEK
-180 IVKEGMIS
+180 IVKESMIS

-218 MRNLI
+218 MHNLI
-223 MAMSSFGRGLFMLTR
+223 MAMSSFGRGVFMLTR

-243 IENIR
+243 IDNIE
-248 KWMEGSNRPAV
+248 KWMKGSNRPAI

-269 DNSTF
+269 DSSTF
-274 KVLSDI
+274 KILADI
-280 SHATDQGIEMWGQV
+280 SEATNRGTEMWGQV

-315 SWRPAMECSSLELYE
+315 AWRPAMECATLELYKNIIE
-330 KVLADNNFRG
+330 DSNFRSH
-340 NLVNEIED
+340 LLNEIED
-348 NAQVRLFN
+348 DAQVRLFN

-367 YNHKYQNLEGR
+367 QNKKYLPLEGR
-378 SIKDIAL
+378 SIKDIA
-385 DSNVQ
+385 SEANVN
-390 PLDWLLDHALSDNG
+390 PLEWLLDHSLNENG
-404 METLFIAML
+404 MDTLFIAML
-413 LNSDEKAVGKLLK
+413 LNSDEEAVGKLLK

-460 NKIMSIEEAIYNLTG
+460 NEIMSIEEAIYNLTG

-492 QYADMILFDPDTV
+492 QYADMMLINPDKV

-513 SDLPGGGN
+513 NDLPGGSS

-530 KGVWINGE
+530 YGVWINGQ
-538 RVLKDMN
+538 RVLEDN
-545 LVNNSKLPGK
+545 SIVNRESLPGK
-555 VIRGFHA
+555 VIRGFHS

>member
-1 MFDLIIKNANII
+1 MFDLLIKNAKIV

-26 VEDGIIVNRGNDLGE
+26 IEDGIIVDRGNNLGK
-41 AKSIIDAK
+41 AKSIIDAQ
-49 GLTLAPG
+49 GLTLVPG

-77 PKLGVTTIIIGNC
+77 PKLGVTTVVIGNC
-90 GFTIAPCKAEHR
+90 GFTIAPCKPEHR

-121 EGIVWDFETFP
+121 QGIVWNFETFP
-132 EYLDFIETRGVGP
+132 EYLDFIENRGVGP

-171 DTEITKMQT
+171 DTEILQMEA
-180 IVKEGMIS
+180 IVKESMIS

-218 MRNLI
+218 MHSII
-223 MAMSSFGRGLFMLTR
+223 MAMSSFGRGIFMLTR
-238 GSNTS
+238 GSSTS
-243 IENIR
+243 IDKIQN
-248 KWMEGSNRPAV
+248 WMKDSNRPAV

-274 KVLSDI
+274 KILDDI
-280 SHATDQGIEMWGQV
+280 SKATDKGVEMWGQV

-302 FTMESPYLFEGIH
+302 FTMKSPYLFEGIY
-315 SWRPAMECSSLELYE
+315 SWRPAMECVSLELYE
-330 KVLADNNFRG
+330 KVLADNNFRET
-340 NLVNEIED
+340 LLNEIEND
-348 NAQVRLFN
+348 AQVRLFN

-367 YNHKYQNLEGR
+367 NNKKYENLEGR

-385 DSNVQ
+385 DANVN
-390 PLDWLLDHALSDNG
+390 PLDWLLDHSLSVNG
-404 METLFIAML
+404 MDTLFIAML

-452 MLQKWVRE
+452 MLQRWVRE
-460 NKIMSIEEAIYNLTG
+460 NKLMSIEEAIYNLTG

-492 QYADMILFDPDTV
+492 QYADMMLFDPDEV
-505 GVSQSYRV
+505 AVSQSYRV
-513 SDLPGGGN
+513 SDLPGGGS
-521 RLNIDGHGI
+521 RLNIDGEGI
-530 KGVWINGE
+530 KGVWINGK
-538 RVLKDMN
+538 RVLEDGDLISK
-545 LVNNSKLPGK
+545 NNLPGK